1 MTHIDLKDAKPG
13 DLIFFHSTYDAG
25 TYVTHVGI
33 YAGENRMF
41 HAGDPVGWTNLTDSY
56 WQQHIIGAGRYKQ

>member
-13 DLIFFHSTYDAG
+13 DLVFFHSTYDAG

-41 HAGDPVGWTNLTDSY
+41 HAGDRARRS
-56 WQQHIIGAGRYKQ
+56 